1 MNMHGSC
8 VCGQKVWFLIH
19 SRSIGMEHLHFWF
32 SFAKRKKKSK
42 RINRTHAFDCFCQ
55 HLSKLLRSFQAIELD
70 TASQVGTKI
79 LELNVQGEHAHDL
92 QENPSNVHSLVEESS
107 VMPLLWISNTIPGH
121 WEPAPCPGINPDLVP
136 YVYNQVLKLIS
147 MHLNSLWVFS
157 LIRLGYLR
165 LCWTIIIWFGDTESV
180 LFPKRTQQFTYWT
193 MPPWWGQGLSHTACG
208 LYKRPGP

>member
-1 MNMHGSC
+1 MGVVYVARRCGFWYTLVLLVWNIYTSGSHL
-8 VCGQKVWFLIH
+8 QK
-19 SRSIGMEHLHFWF
+19 E
-32 SFAKRKKKSK
+32 KKKSK

-136 YVYNQVLKLIS
+136 YVYNQVLKLMS

>member
-1 MNMHGSC
+1 MSVHGSC
-8 VCGQKVWFLIH
+8 ACGQKVWFLIH

-32 SFAKRKKKSK
+32 SFAKRKKKGK

-136 YVYNQVLKLIS
+136 YVYNQVLKLMS
-147 MHLNSLWVFS
+147 MHLNSL
-157 LIRLGYLR
+157 
-165 LCWTIIIWFGDTESV
+165 
-180 LFPKRTQQFTYWT
+180 
-193 MPPWWGQGLSHTACG
+193 
-208 LYKRPGP
+208 